1 MTASLP
7 RVSHEHHE
15 RLMQHIDAMPVV
27 GDLIGVASVAEL
39 RPRVDETADFLE
51 GLLLPHME
59 AAERT
64 LYPELERMLQNRHSM
79 TPMRRE
85 HDEIRQLV
93 AELARLQK
101 RLDAG
106 PLHTSE
112 TVALRRV
119 IFRLYAMLK
128 VHLAEE
134 QLISDHRAWVAR
146 GLRDSR
152 LPRPQRHHGALR
164 RTAAGTRRAS
174 SERRGPGAR
183 RS

>member
-7 RVSHEHHE
+7 QVSLEHHD
-15 RLMQHIDAMPVV
+15 RLMRHLDAMPAV
-27 GDLIGVASVAEL
+27 GDMIGAAPVAEL
-39 RPRVDETADFLE
+39 RPRVDEVAAFLD

-85 HDEIRQLV
+85 HDDIRKLV
-93 AELARLQK
+93 AELVRLQG

-106 PLHTSE
+106 PLQTGE

-119 IFRLYAMLK
+119 VFRLYAMLK

-134 QLISDHRAWVAR
+134 QLYLRIIEHGVSAEDAHKLAAALDHS
-146 GLRDSR
+146 GI
-152 LPRPQRHHGALR
+152 
-164 RTAAGTRRAS
+164 TAF
-174 SERRGPGAR
+174 
-183 RS
+183 

>member
-7 RVSHEHHE
+7 RVSLEHHDRLE
-15 RLMQHIDAMPVV
+15 RHLDALPPT
-27 GDLIGVASVAEL
+27 GDMIGVAPLAEL
-39 RPRVDETADFLE
+39 RPKVDEAAIFLT

-59 AAERT
+59 AAEHT
-64 LYPELERMLQNRHSM
+64 LYPELERLLQNRHSM

-93 AELARLQK
+93 AEFVRFQQ

-112 TVALRRV
+112 IVALRRV
-119 IFRLYAMLK
+119 VFRLYAMLK

-134 QLISDHRAWVAR
+134 QLYLGILEHGVSDEAAKKLAAAMDHSGV
-146 GLRDSR
+146 
-152 LPRPQRHHGALR
+152 
-164 RTAAGTRRAS
+164 TAF
-174 SERRGPGAR
+174 
-183 RS
+183 

>member
-7 RVSHEHHE
+7 RVAHEHHD
-15 RLMQHIDAMPVV
+15 RLMHYVGTMTTV
-27 GDLIGVASVAEL
+27 GDQLGTASVAEL
-39 RPRVDETADFLE
+39 RPRVDDLAAFLN

-85 HDEIRQLV
+85 HDEIRKLV
-93 AELARLQK
+93 AELVRLQQ

-106 PLHTSE
+106 PLQTGE

-134 QLISDHRAWVAR
+134 ELYLGIIEHGVSAESAEKLAAALDHSGV
-146 GLRDSR
+146 
-152 LPRPQRHHGALR
+152 
-164 RTAAGTRRAS
+164 TAFS
-174 SERRGPGAR
+174 VS
-183 RS
+183 

>member
-7 RVSHEHHE
+7 QVSLEHHD
-15 RLMQHIDAMPVV
+15 RLMRHVDGMPAV
-27 GDLIGVASVAEL
+27 GDAVGAAPVTEL
-39 RPRVDETADFLE
+39 RPRIDEMVGFLN

-85 HDEIRQLV
+85 HDEIRELV
-93 AELARLQK
+93 AELVDLQRK
-101 RLDAG
+101 LDAG
-106 PLHTSE
+106 PLHTGQ

-134 QLISDHRAWVAR
+134 QLYLGIIEHGVSAESAEKLAAAMDHSGVSAF
-146 GLRDSR
+146 
-152 LPRPQRHHGALR
+152 
-164 RTAAGTRRAS
+164 
-174 SERRGPGAR
+174 
-183 RS
+183 

>member
-1 MTASLP
+1 MHHLDAMTA
-7 RVSHEHHE
+7 
-15 RLMQHIDAMPVV
+15 V
-27 GDLIGVASVAEL
+27 GDLVGAGPVGEL
-39 RPRVDETADFLE
+39 RPRVDEVAAFLN

-59 AAERT
+59 AAEQT

-93 AELARLQK
+93 AELVRLQL

-106 PLHTSE
+106 PLHMSE

-119 IFRLYAMLK
+119 IFRVYAMLK

-134 QLISDHRAWVAR
+134 QLYLGIIEHGVSAESAEKLAAAMDHS
-146 GLRDSR
+146 GI
-152 LPRPQRHHGALR
+152 
-164 RTAAGTRRAS
+164 T
-174 SERRGPGAR
+174 EF
-183 RS
+183 